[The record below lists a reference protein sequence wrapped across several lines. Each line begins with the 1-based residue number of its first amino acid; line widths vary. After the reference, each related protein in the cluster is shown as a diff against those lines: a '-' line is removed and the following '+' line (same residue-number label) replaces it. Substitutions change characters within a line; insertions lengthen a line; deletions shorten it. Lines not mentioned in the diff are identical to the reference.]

1 MRVVCCAVRH
11 CWEAGSGL
19 RGMARQAAML
29 VRVST
34 LAVAATLTVALSG
47 SLGLIGERESLAAA
61 AESWRAG
68 SARVKITPETPMW
81 MAGYGGR
88 DHVAEGTTS
97 DLFAKAVVLEDA
109 RGVRAALISLDL
121 VGIDRTLTAAITQ
134 RLEKTHQLKRE
145 QVAIS
150 TSHTHCGP
158 VVGYNL
164 RPMHFERVPEAQQ
177 AKILAYAKR
186 LEDQLVALVGDAITA
201 LAPADIRWG
210 NGRTTF
216 AVNRRTN
223 REAEVPA
230 VRAQGKLN
238 GPIDHDVPVLA
249 VRDPGSGK
257 LKTIVFG
264 YACHATV
271 LGFYQWCADYPG
283 FAQTELERLYPD
295 AVAMFW
301 AGCGADQ
308 NPLPRRTVEFAQ
320 GYGKRLAAAVDDVL
334 TAPMA
339 PLAPKIEASYQEVP
353 LPLDK
358 LPTREQIEQDAKSK
372 DSFLAARAKMFLR
385 EIDAGRPLAPTYP
398 FPIGEWKLGGEIQWV
413 FLGGE
418 VVVDY
423 AVRLKSERRG
433 PRTWV
438 MGYANDV
445 MAYIP
450 SRRVLAEGGYEGGGA
465 MVYYGLP
472 TIWAPDVEELIV
484 EAVSK

>member
-1 MRVVCCAVRH
+1 MRA
-11 CWEAGSGL
+11 EI
-19 RGMARQAAML
+19 
-29 VRVST
+29 
-34 LAVAATLTVALSG
+34 G
-47 SLGLIGERESLAAA
+47 SLRRCSTSGGMPRVLAWIATALGLSLMLLSPPQNEAAA
-61 AESWRAG
+61 AETWRAG
-68 SARVKITPETPMW
+68 SARIKITPELPMW

-97 DLFAKAVVLEDA
+97 DLYAKALVLEDA
-109 RGVRAALISLDL
+109 RGTRAALVTLDL
-121 VGIDRTLTAAITQ
+121 VGIDRTLTAAITK
-134 RLEKTHQLKRE
+134 RLEQTHQLKRE

-158 VVGYNL
+158 VVGFNL
-164 RPMHFERVPEAQQ
+164 RPMHFERVPEAEQ
-177 AKILAYAKR
+177 AKILAYAKK
-186 LEDQLVALVGDAITA
+186 LEDQVVALVGEAIAA
-201 LAPADIRWG
+201 LAPADVRWG

-223 REAEVPA
+223 KEAEVPA
-230 VRAQGKLN
+230 VRSQGKLN
-238 GPIDHDVPVLA
+238 GPVDHDVPVLA
-249 VRDPGSGK
+249 VREPMTGK
-257 LKTIVFG
+257 LRTIVFG

-283 FAQTELERLYPD
+283 FAQTELERLYPE

-308 NPLPRRTVEFAQ
+308 NPLPRRTVELAQ
-320 GYGKRLAAAVDDVL
+320 AYGKRLAAAVDDVL
-334 TAPMA
+334 TSPMSS
-339 PLAPKIEASYQEVP
+339 LAPRIEATYRELP

-358 LPTREQIEQDAKSK
+358 LPSREQIEQDAKSK
-372 DSFLAARAKMFLR
+372 DSFLSARAKMFLR
-385 EIDAGRPLAPTYP
+385 EIDAGRPLSQTYP
-398 FPIGEWKLGGEIQWV
+398 YPVGEWKLGGEIQWV

-423 AVRLKSERRG
+423 AVRLKHERRG
-433 PRTWV
+433 TRTWV

-450 SRRVLAEGGYEGGGA
+450 SRRVLTEGGYEGAGA

-472 TIWAPDVEELIV
+472 TIWAPEVEELIV
-484 EAVSK
+484 EAVGK